1 MGLERNALERVPIF
15 HVWIRGHKFRPCAS
29 ISDSNTQR
37 RQHRTMARIALLAA
51 LTVVPPAW
59 LQTTDAL
66 PQPPG
71 AARASQLL
79 RGAAAARQL
88 QSAGV
93 AGAHAAAQTSRQLL
107 LRGAAATRQLQSAGV
122 ADLLSR
128 DRATIY
134 AGEGQHDLSPSPSA
148 AAQLHSGSL
157 YQQET
162 SANVVKL
169 ATFDGAPTESDPAPR
184 TPYLAGHH
192 GVRPRRVL
200 HPTRPDR
207 LYARASGG
215 LRDRA
220 PCLQWNSGRRGWRA
234 TSPSNGFGLD
244 RWLDVTTAH

>member
-1 MGLERNALERVPIF
+1 MVRVAFP
-15 HVWIRGHKFRPCAS
+15 
-29 ISDSNTQR
+29 
-37 RQHRTMARIALLAA
+37 AA
-51 LTVVPPAW
+51 LTVPPAW
-59 LQTTDAL
+59 LQTVDAL
-66 PQPPG
+66 PQPG
-71 AARASQLL
+71 RL
-79 RGAAAARQL
+79 RGGPAATRQL

-169 ATFDGAPTESDPAPR
+169 ATFDGAPTESDGRGEFEQRHRPGTTHTLPGGTLRSEASTSAPPDSTRPA
-184 TPYLAGHH
+184 
-192 GVRPRRVL
+192 VRPRI
-200 HPTRPDR
+200 
-207 LYARASGG
+207 
-215 LRDRA
+215 
-220 PCLQWNSGRRGWRA
+220 RRSA
-234 TSPSNGFGLD
+234 
-244 RWLDVTTAH
+244 

>member
-1 MGLERNALERVPIF
+1 
-15 HVWIRGHKFRPCAS
+15 
-29 ISDSNTQR
+29 
-37 RQHRTMARIALLAA
+37 MARIALLAA

-107 LRGAAATRQLQSAGV
+107 LHGAAATRQLQSAGV

-157 YQQET
+157 SLET

-169 ATFDGAPTESDPAPR
+169 ATFDGAPTESDPSGRGEFEQRHRPGTTHTLPGGTSRSEASTSAPPDSTR
-184 TPYLAGHH
+184 PA
-192 GVRPRRVL
+192 VRPRI
-200 HPTRPDR
+200 
-207 LYARASGG
+207 
-215 LRDRA
+215 
-220 PCLQWNSGRRGWRA
+220 RRSA
-234 TSPSNGFGLD
+234 
-244 RWLDVTTAH
+244 

>member
-1 MGLERNALERVPIF
+1 
-15 HVWIRGHKFRPCAS
+15 
-29 ISDSNTQR
+29 
-37 RQHRTMARIALLAA
+37 MARIALLAA

-157 YQQET
+157 YQQKT
-162 SANVVKL
+162 S
-169 ATFDGAPTESDPAPR
+169 ATFDGAPTESDPYGRGEFEQRHRPGTTHTLPGGTSRSEASTSAPPDSTR
-184 TPYLAGHH
+184 PA
-192 GVRPRRVL
+192 VRPRI
-200 HPTRPDR
+200 
-207 LYARASGG
+207 
-215 LRDRA
+215 
-220 PCLQWNSGRRGWRA
+220 RRSA
-234 TSPSNGFGLD
+234 
-244 RWLDVTTAH
+244 

>member
-1 MGLERNALERVPIF
+1 
-15 HVWIRGHKFRPCAS
+15 
-29 ISDSNTQR
+29 
-37 RQHRTMARIALLAA
+37 MARIALLVA

-79 RGAAAARQL
+79 RGPAAARQL

-169 ATFDGAPTESDPAPR
+169 ATFDGAPTESDPYGRGEFEQRHRPGTTHTLPGGTSRSEASTSAPPDSTR
-184 TPYLAGHH
+184 PA
-192 GVRPRRVL
+192 VRPRI
-200 HPTRPDR
+200 
-207 LYARASGG
+207 
-215 LRDRA
+215 
-220 PCLQWNSGRRGWRA
+220 RRSA
-234 TSPSNGFGLD
+234 
-244 RWLDVTTAH
+244 